1 MRHSVA
7 LGLFFLAACGGGTSS
22 GPQLPGVDHILLVM
36 DAGTVFTG
44 QVIPS
49 DQLVSLVIDSTGTAI
64 SNATISLHASPGWTV
79 RHDTLIAPA
88 SEDTGRVT
96 VTASLGQSSAHSAM
110 QLSAVT
116 NLKAHGPWTV
126 AFGCQPMDTSYHV
139 DSFTV
144 AETIDSIVHEAPAI
158 APSLATIW
166 MMWYTPDS
174 VTIYGHTGTTFVTSW
189 SQESVGIAAVPDTL
203 VFLLPL
209 NPSDWIGNL
218 KAMRPVATTWRYVM
232 PTLGWCYLT
241 DYDPS
246 GYVTNGRTA
255 TFSSP

>member
-1 MRHSVA
+1 MRQIIV
-7 LGLFFLAACGGGTSS
+7 LGTVCLAACGGGTSS

-64 SNATISLHASPGWTV
+64 SNATISLSASPGWTV
-79 RHDTLIAPA
+79 HHDTLIAPT
-88 SEDTGRVT
+88 SEDTGTVT

-126 AFGCQPMDTSYHV
+126 AFGCQPKDTSYHV

-144 AETIDSIVHEAPAI
+144 AEIIDSIVHVAPAI

-166 MMWYTPDS
+166 RLWYTPDS

-203 VFLLPL
+203 IFLLPI

-218 KAMRPVATTWRYVM
+218 KAMRPTTAAWRYVM
-232 PTLGWCYLT
+232 PTLGWCYLS

-246 GYVTNGRTA
+246 GYVINGRTA